1 MAVAYASVE
10 PADAIGSA
18 INPREIERGVRQSID
33 VRLGVLIAL
42 VACGSEAPR
51 PEPVTAPPIVPA
63 AGAPTDVPI
72 PASPQRPGDPE
83 KGWEAL
89 TGEGYVGCGVPRSLW
104 DKVGGMMGAGLAIDR
119 PRGADLPYFMNAA
132 TTASGVEIVTANC
145 LGCHAA
151 FLRGKLVIGLG
162 EVSTDFQM
170 GGTVE
175 PLAIAGMMVGEK
187 ERAEVARMIGRIRP
201 LEKIRTHTA
210 AANPADHIAAVLFAH
225 RDPKTLAWSDEP
237 LIPIIEDEPVIPVD
251 VPAWWLL
258 KKKSAMF
265 HTGAGRGDQA
275 RIMMTASVLCVD
287 DLATAKQI
295 DSYFPDI
302 RAYLM
307 TLEPPKFPGPVDQGL
322 AARGKQT
329 FAARC
334 SKCHGTYGAGG
345 TYRSKIVPLDKIGTD
360 PKLAQHAGQ
369 FAAPFTRW
377 FNSSFYGELAR
388 LEPGVGYVPPPLDG
402 VWATAPY
409 FHNGSVPNLAAVL
422 DSSLRRPRTAI
433 VRGRDAYDLTAVG
446 WPNREPDGDTGA
458 RWIYDTSL
466 PGYANTGHT
475 FGDKLSA
482 SERAAVI
489 EYLKTL

>member
-1 MAVAYASVE
+1 
-10 PADAIGSA
+10 
-18 INPREIERGVRQSID
+18 VRQSTG
-33 VRLGVLIAL
+33 VRLVIPLVLA
-42 VACGSEAPR
+42 ACGSDARR
-51 PEPVTAPPIVPA
+51 PEAVTVVPPTPT

-72 PASPQRPGDPE
+72 PASPQRPGDPK
-83 KGWEAL
+83 KGWDAL

-104 DKVGGMMGAGLAIDR
+104 DTVGGMVGGGLRIDR
-119 PRGADLPYFMNAA
+119 PRSADLPYFMNAA
-132 TTASGVEIVTANC
+132 KMPNGVEIVTANC
-145 LGCHAA
+145 LGCHAS

-170 GGTVE
+170 SGAVE
-175 PLAIAGMMVGEK
+175 PLALAGMMVGDK
-187 ERAEVARMIGRIRP
+187 ERAELSRMIGRMKP

-237 LIPIIEDEPVIPVD
+237 LIPIAEDEPVIPVD

-275 RIMMTASVLCVD
+275 RIMMTASVFCVD
-287 DLATAKQI
+287 DVATAKQV

-302 RAYLM
+302 RAYLL
-307 TLEPPKFPGPVDQGL
+307 TLEPPKYPGTIDLGL
-322 AARGKQT
+322 VATGKQT
-329 FAARC
+329 FEAKC
-334 SKCHGTYGAGG
+334 SKCHGTYGEGG
-345 TYRSKIVPLDKIGTD
+345 KYQSKIVALDKIGTD

-369 FAAPFTRW
+369 FAAPFTQW
-377 FNSSFYGELAR
+377 FNSSFYGEIAR

-422 DSSLRRPRTAI
+422 DSSLRKPRTAI

-446 WPNREPDGDTGA
+446 WPNRDPDDDTSA
-458 RWIYDTSL
+458 RWIYDTKL